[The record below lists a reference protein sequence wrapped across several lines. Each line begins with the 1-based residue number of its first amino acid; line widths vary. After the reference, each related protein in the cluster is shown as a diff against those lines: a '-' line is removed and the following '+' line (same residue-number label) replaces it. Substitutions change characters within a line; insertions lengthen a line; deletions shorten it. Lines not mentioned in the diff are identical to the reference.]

1 MAREIS
7 AGGVVVR
14 HMRGGWYM
22 AAIVPA
28 GKGPRHRPGKSPA
41 RGVLALPKGLVDKGE
56 KPEQTA
62 VREVQEETG
71 IVATVVRKLGDIKYV
86 YVRSWG
92 DGAKVFKVV
101 SFYLLRYS
109 SGEIGNISPAMRKE
123 VSRAEWIPLAEAGQ
137 RLSYKGERD
146 MAAAA
151 LAYIEAH
158 PDLTPAEAERT

>member
-1 MAREIS
+1 MAREVS

-28 GKGPRHRPGKSPA
+28 GKGPRQRPGNRPTP
-41 RGVLALPKGLVDKGE
+41 GVLALPKGLVDKGE
-56 KPEQTA
+56 KPEQAAT
-62 VREVQEETG
+62 REVHEETG
-71 IVATVVRKLGDIKYV
+71 IVATVVRKLGDIRYV

-101 SFYLLRYS
+101 SFYLLRYA
-109 SGEIGNISPAMRKE
+109 SGEVGDISPAMRKE
-123 VSRAEWIPLAEAGQ
+123 VSRAQWIPLAEAGK

-146 MAAAA
+146 MAAVA
-151 LAYIEAH
+151 LAYLEAH
-158 PDLTPAEAERT
+158 PDLTPTESERT